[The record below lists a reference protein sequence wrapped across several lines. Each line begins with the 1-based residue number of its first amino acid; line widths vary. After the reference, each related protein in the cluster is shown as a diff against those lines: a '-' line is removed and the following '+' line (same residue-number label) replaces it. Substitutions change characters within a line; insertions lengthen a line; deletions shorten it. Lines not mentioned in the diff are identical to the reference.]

1 MTASRRWLLCFA
13 AIFASMF
20 AALGPPCAYANEGH
34 MSATTLWDSKVPAGG
49 HPNGF
54 INPDESPAA
63 IDRQGRLLLL
73 NYPATETTIG
83 APFSAISRFYERV
96 GHKPLLRRAM
106 NRRGYSDIGQSWS
119 YIYGRTGLTAFP
131 QAEGSGAY
139 FLPFPGGQRPAAPIG
154 FSLFHHAEGTPAFT
168 LSCAACHT
176 RNLFGRP
183 VLGGS
188 NIQGGVG
195 SSLLLL
201 KKFSS
206 LSPREFRFASRPTG
220 AETRTFHDMQVK
232 ASYIH
237 GTAPLA
243 MGLENPA
250 TVVGLSL
257 AGRAP
262 DSQATRDPRFAA
274 GAYRSPLWSIPAD
287 TKSAPWWTLRYKNRF
302 LLDGSMKGDPILG
315 QFIFNEIGRGADL
328 RQLQSWIDRNREQF
342 RAMNAAVLDMQP
354 LRWTDFFP
362 AESVNLDRAR
372 QGEQIFNQ
380 RCADCHGHYKKAWS
394 GPQADHLPLA
404 EQLVT
409 RRVVPLAETRAVDVG
424 TDPNRAQIMLHLA
437 PRLNG
442 LDIFRQN
449 GFEFEAHPG
458 AYVPPPLVGIWA
470 RWPYLHN
477 NSIPNLDEL
486 LKPAAERASTY
497 YVGPADDIERDYDAR
512 AVGFPVAART
522 PAAWRTAARLFDA
535 RRPGLANTGHDEGI
549 FVTNGKSDLTAADK
563 LALIEF
569 LKTL

>member
-1 MTASRRWLLCFA
+1 MTAARRLLVCIA
-13 AIFASMF
+13 AISPIIAAAAILPARADDELPLAASPWVGD
-20 AALGPPCAYANEGH
+20 L
-34 MSATTLWDSKVPAGG
+34 PAGG
-49 HPNGF
+49 HQNAF
-54 INPDESPAA
+54 IHAAESLAD

-83 APFSAISRFYERV
+83 APFYAIDRFYDRV
-96 GHKPLLRRAM
+96 NHKPLLRRAM

-119 YIYGRTGLTAFP
+119 YIYARTGLTAYP
-131 QAEGSGAY
+131 QTEGTGAY
-139 FLPFPGGQRPAAPIG
+139 YVPFADGNRPAAPIG
-154 FSLFHHAEGTPAFT
+154 FSLFYHAQGTPAFT

-195 SSLLLL
+195 SSVLLL

-206 LSPREFRFASRPTG
+206 LSPREFRFASRPSG
-220 AETRTFHDMQVK
+220 AETRTFQDMQVK

-237 GTAPLA
+237 GTTPLA

-250 TVVGLSL
+250 SVVGLSL

-262 DSQATRDPRFAA
+262 NSQATRDPRFAA

-302 LLDGSMKGDPILG
+302 LLDGSMKGDPVLG

-328 RQLQSWIDRNREQF
+328 RHLQSWIDRNREQF
-342 RAMNAAVLDMQP
+342 RAMSGSILAMEPP
-354 LRWTDFFP
+354 LWTDFFP
-362 AESVNLDRAR
+362 AESINLDLAR
-372 QGEQIFNQ
+372 RGEQVFSQ
-380 RCADCHGHYKKAWS
+380 RCAHCHGRYEKGWN
-394 GPQADHLPLA
+394 GPQADQLSRAQQLA
-404 EQLVT
+404 TTL
-409 RRVVPLAETRAVDVG
+409 VVPLAETRAVDVG
-424 TDPNRAQIMLHLA
+424 TDPNRAKIMEYLA
-437 PRLNG
+437 PQLNQ
-442 LDIFRQN
+442 LDIFRSN

-477 NSIPNLDEL
+477 NSVPNLDEL
-486 LKPAAERASTY
+486 LKPAAERVGSY
-497 YVGPADDIERDYDAR
+497 YVGTANDIQRDYDAQ
-512 AVGFPVAART
+512 AVGFSVAAKT
-522 PAAWRTAARLFDA
+522 PLAWRTPGRLFDA
-535 RRPGLANTGHDEGI
+535 RQPGLSNRGHDEGI
-549 FVTNGKSDLTAADK
+549 FASGGKSELTSEDK
-563 LALIEF
+563 AALIEF

>member
-1 MTASRRWLLCFA
+1 MTTARRLFVCLAAISA
-13 AIFASMF
+13 AIFAG
-20 AALGPPCAYANEGH
+20 LVLPPLRAHEG
-34 MSATTLWDSKVPAGG
+34 SPPVTSPWDRDVPAGG
-49 HPNGF
+49 HWNSFLSQG
-54 INPDESPAA
+54 ESLAD
-63 IDRQGRLLLL
+63 IDREGRLLLL
-73 NYPATETTIG
+73 NYSATETTIG
-83 APFSAISRFYERV
+83 APFYAISRFYDRV
-96 GHKPLLRRAM
+96 NRKPLLRRAM

-119 YIYGRTGLTAFP
+119 YIYGRTGLTPYP
-131 QAEGSGAY
+131 QSEGSGAY
-139 FLPFPGGQRPAAPIG
+139 YLPFPDGNRPAAPIG
-154 FSLFHHAEGTPAFT
+154 FSLFHHAQGTPAFT

-206 LSPREFRFASRPTG
+206 LSRREFRFASRPTG

-237 GTAPLA
+237 GAAPLA

-250 TVVGLSL
+250 SVVGLSL

-262 DSQATRDPRFAA
+262 DSQATRDPRFAG

-328 RQLQSWIDRNREQF
+328 AHLQSWIDRNREQF
-342 RAMNAAVLDMQP
+342 RAMSGSVLAMQP
-354 LRWTDFFP
+354 PRWTDFFP
-362 AESVNLDRAR
+362 AESINLDLAR
-372 QGEQIFNQ
+372 RGEHVFYQ
-380 RCADCHGHYKKAWS
+380 RCADCHGRYEKAWN
-394 GPQADHLPLA
+394 GPQADQLTRSDQLA
-404 EQLVT
+404 TTL
-409 RRVVPLAETRAVDVG
+409 VVPLAQTRAVNVG
-424 TDPNRAQIMLHLA
+424 TDPNRAEIMLHLA
-437 PRLNG
+437 PQLNQ
-442 LDIFRQN
+442 LDIFRNN
-449 GFEFEAHPG
+449 GLEFEVHPG

-486 LKPAAERASTY
+486 LKPAAERVAYY
-497 YVGPADDIERDYDAR
+497 YVGTANDIQRDYDSQ
-512 AVGFPVAART
+512 AVGFPVAAKT
-522 PAAWRTAARLFDA
+522 PLAWRTAGRLFDT
-535 RRPGLANTGHDEGI
+535 RRPGLKNSGHDEGI
-549 FVTNGKSDLTAADK
+549 FVTNGKSELTAEAK
-563 LALIEF
+563 RP
-569 LKTL
+569 